1 MTASPQDPHGRAAAA
16 PMHAQATAAAAA
28 SEPQELSPTAP
39 AVPQADDGAPR
50 PLRLAVIG
58 AGPVGLSLALQAA
71 RELPDV
77 QVTLFD
83 ARPLERDVSG
93 DPRTLALS
101 LGSVQI
107 LERLGVWDA
116 LRQGGVADI
125 REVHVSQQQPAL
137 LPSLAGLVAREPQ
150 VHIRARDEGVE
161 RLGVV
166 ASYGAIVAPLQAAWL
181 AAQAA
186 DPARLGNR
194 FGTPVRGI
202 KPVAGG
208 AELDAGIAETFDL
221 AVVAEGGVFADQP
234 KRQWPQGV
242 SRDYRQTAW
251 VGTVTLEQ
259 SHHGVAYERFTP
271 QGPAALLPLPPAAD
285 APHRASLV
293 WCVHADDD
301 PVIGLN
307 DEQRLAL
314 LNTVFHRRVGR
325 LTKLSPLKAFPLG
338 LNAERRLVQGRSVR
352 IGNAAQTLHPVA
364 GQGLNLGL
372 RDAVELVRAL
382 QRHHGDVD
390 AALRDAE
397 RRRTPDRWALI
408 AATDFLARSF
418 AVPVPALATLRG
430 LGLAAL
436 ERLGPAKS
444 LLARQMMFGRR

>member
-1 MTASPQDPHGRAAAA
+1 MTHDPQA
-16 PMHAQATAAAAA
+16 
-28 SEPQELSPTAP
+28 AP
-39 AVPQADDGAPR
+39 AVMPAGASIPDSPLAVR

-58 AGPVGLSLALQAA
+58 AGPVGLALALQAA
-71 RELPDV
+71 RDLPEV
-77 QVTLFD
+77 QVTVFD
-83 ARPLERDVSG
+83 ARTLERDISG

-107 LERLGVWDA
+107 LQRLGVWEA
-116 LRQGGVADI
+116 LREGGVADI

-137 LPSLAGLVAREPQ
+137 LPSWQGLAASEPQ

-186 DPARLGNR
+186 EPARLTNR
-194 FGTPVRGI
+194 FATPVRGT

-208 AELDAGIAETFDL
+208 AEVDADIAETFDL

-271 QGPAALLPLPPAAD
+271 QGPAALLPLPPTAD

-293 WCVHADDD
+293 
-301 PVIGLN
+301 
-307 DEQRLAL
+307 
-314 LNTVFHRRVGR
+314 
-325 LTKLSPLKAFPLG
+325 
-338 LNAERRLVQGRSVR
+338 
-352 IGNAAQTLHPVA
+352 
-364 GQGLNLGL
+364 
-372 RDAVELVRAL
+372 
-382 QRHHGDVD
+382 
-390 AALRDAE
+390 
-397 RRRTPDRWALI
+397 
-408 AATDFLARSF
+408 
-418 AVPVPALATLRG
+418 
-430 LGLAAL
+430 
-436 ERLGPAKS
+436 
-444 LLARQMMFGRR
+444 

>member
-1 MTASPQDPHGRAAAA
+1 MTPSDNAERDANAARAAGASPAADEPATLLPAAAQA
-16 PMHAQATAAAAA
+16 PI
-28 SEPQELSPTAP
+28 
-39 AVPQADDGAPR
+39 DGPR
-50 PLRLAVIG
+50 ALRLAVIG
-58 AGPVGLSLALQAA
+58 AGPVGLTLALQAA
-71 RELPDV
+71 RELPDA

-83 ARPLERDVSG
+83 ARPLDRDVSG

-107 LERLGVWDA
+107 LQRLGIWDA
-116 LRQGGVADI
+116 LRDRGAVDI

-137 LPSLAGLVAREPQ
+137 LPSWSGLKASEPQ

-166 ASYGAIVAPLQAAWL
+166 ASYGAIVAPLQAAWQ

-186 DPARLGNR
+186 EPARLGSR
-194 FGTPVRGI
+194 FATPVHGI

-208 AELDAGIAETFDL
+208 AEVDAGIAETFDL

-259 SHHGVAYERFTP
+259 AHHGVAYERFTP
-271 QGPAALLPLPPAAD
+271 QGPAALLPLPGSAD

-293 WCVHADDD
+293 WCVNADDD
-301 PVIGLN
+301 PVLGL
-307 DEQRLAL
+307 DEAQRLAL
-314 LNTVFHRRVGR
+314 LGTVFHRRVGR
-325 LTKLSPLKAFPLG
+325 LLALSPLKAFPLG
-338 LNAERRLVQGRSVR
+338 LNAERRLVQGRSMR

-372 RDAVELVRAL
+372 RDAVELIRAL

-408 AATDFLARSF
+408 GATDFLARSF
-418 AVPVPALATLRG
+418 TLPVPMLATLRG
-430 LGLAAL
+430 IGLATL